1 MFAIIEHAKPAA
13 VVTYVVSASPT
24 VILSMCVTPQEGGGF
39 FQSHSNI
46 ASSCEATR
54 QVPAG
59 HKLKA

>member
-39 FQSHSNI
+39 FRAIPILLHH
-46 ASSCEATR
+46 
-54 QVPAG
+54 V
-59 HKLKA
+59 KLHVKFQLVTS